1 MVSAMER
8 SAQYRVLKKSG
19 GVCDVVSSNQP
30 YNGAYTTL
38 NEIARN
44 MIVTGKFKP
53 FLSGEGYIKLQSPKG
68 EIVELSLQ
76 AVWL

>member
-1 MVSAMER
+1 MVSATER
-8 SAQYRVLKKSG
+8 SAKYRVLKKSG
-19 GVCDVVSSNQP
+19 GICDVVSSAQP
-30 YNGAYTTL
+30 YNGAYSTL

-44 MIVTGKFKP
+44 MIVNAKFKP

-68 EIVELSLQ
+68 DVVELSLQ